1 MQAIMESLFDI
12 FYLLFACVTGL
23 ALLRRAAGSRLVT
36 LFGAMCLIL
45 GAGDAFHLVPRVMQ
59 YWLPGDFTAALGVG
73 TLVTSIT
80 MTVFYLMLEYARRE
94 RFAVS
99 GEKAVLLL
107 VWLLSALRIALCL
120 FPQNRW
126 TAADAPLSWGI
137 YRNIPFAALGA
148 ATIILWL
155 RSAKRDPAL
164 RRLWLLVLLSFA
176 FYFPVVLFADAVPLL
191 GMLMLPKTVMYI
203 LMMCMFRRASRDA

>member
-12 FYLLFACVTGL
+12 FYLLFACAAGL
-23 ALLRRAAGSRLVT
+23 TLLRRAAGSRLAV
-36 LFGAMCLIL
+36 LFGAMCLVL
-45 GAGDAFHLVPRVMQ
+45 GAGDAFHLVPRVMK

-80 MTVFYLMLEYARRE
+80 MTAFYLMLEYARRE
-94 RFAVS
+94 RFRIS
-99 GEKAVLLL
+99 GEKGALRLI
-107 VWLLSALRIALCL
+107 WLLSALRIALCL

-126 TAADAPLSWGI
+126 TASDAPLSWGI
-137 YRNIPFAALGA
+137 YRNIPFAAIGV
-148 ATIILWL
+148 ATIVLWL
-155 RSAKRDPAL
+155 RSAERDPAL
-164 RRLWLLVLLSFA
+164 RRLWLLVLLSFT

-203 LMMCMFRRASRDA
+203 LMMLMFRRACRSA